1 MTRPFH
7 ITLSPIRSDA
17 VLEVSRTG
25 EVLVVNG
32 LPLDCTELPEGGRIA
47 AGSAGCEAL
56 ISDILAEAG
65 ALHLTLLL
73 PHGPEAGQAALFP
86 APLILSQDGAARL
99 PTDPEAG

>member
-32 LPLDCTELPEGGRIA
+32 LRLDCTDLPEGDRIA
-47 AGSAGCEAL
+47 ADAAGCEAL
-56 ISDILAEAG
+56 VSDILAQAG

-73 PHGPEAGQAALFP
+73 PHGPEAGEAALFP
-86 APLILSQDGAARL
+86 APLVLAEDGPARL
-99 PTDPEAG
+99 PTDPEAE